1 MGGVS
6 CWGPPGLDLP
16 GDDPQVW
23 PSQGRA
29 THTSQSSSQ
38 HPRIWGMAP
47 FSGNVGEKT
56 QRGEVSGGWLMV
68 ITTKRLVSEEN
79 RS

>member
-23 PSQGRA
+23 QSQGRA
-29 THTSQSSSQ
+29 THTS
-38 HPRIWGMAP
+38 HLIALPNTVE
-47 FSGNVGEKT
+47 SGVWPVLWIRRSKD
-56 QRGEVSGGWLMV
+56 
-68 ITTKRLVSEEN
+68 SE
-79 RS
+79 R